1 MHSNDF
7 AKSGIAAA
15 ILIVIFIIFWEFF
28 WRSQGYLISYNE
40 DKVMWATARKK
51 VYLPPNQSTVF
62 IGDSRVKFDID
73 IPTWKAMT
81 GEDAVQLALVGTPPR
96 PVLENLANDE
106 HFHGKVIFGA
116 TEIALY
122 TLDSIRRERSAR
134 EGIEYYYSET
144 PAQKLNSSLD
154 LMLESKLVFLEE
166 GKFGLNA
173 LLNTLPIKNRPG
185 VVVAPGP
192 PKGFANSTILR
203 QSYISPLLFKDSSVR
218 NATIRYWAGASGRI
232 RLVPL
237 KGDTLEIFL
246 KQMKYFIDRIKSRG
260 GKVFIIR
267 PPSTGPVLA
276 RENKL
281 YPRDQYWDRFL
292 QYTGI
297 SGFYYADYPETAHMD
312 CPEQSHLA
320 PADAIIFTKT
330 LVNVLKEKEGWTFGK
345 TSDSVAYRNN

>member
-1 MHSNDF
+1 
-7 AKSGIAAA
+7 
-15 ILIVIFIIFWEFF
+15 
-28 WRSQGYLISYNE
+28 
-40 DKVMWATARKK
+40 
-51 VYLPPNQSTVF
+51 
-62 IGDSRVKFDID
+62 
-73 IPTWKAMT
+73 
-81 GEDAVQLALVGTPPR
+81 
-96 PVLENLANDE
+96 
-106 HFHGKVIFGA
+106 VIFGA
-116 TEIALY
+116 TEFALY

-134 EGIEYYYSET
+134 DGIEYYKSET

-154 LMLESKLVFLEE
+154 LFLESKLVFLEE

-185 VVVAPGP
+185 VVFATGP
-192 PKGFANSTILR
+192 PKAFANSTIQR

-218 NATIRYWAGASGRI
+218 NATIRYWAGASTRI
-232 RLVPL
+232 RLSPL

-246 KQMKYFIDRIKSRG
+246 TQMKYFIDRIKSRG

-276 RENKL
+276 RENML

-297 SGFYYADYPETAHMD
+297 SGFYYTDNPETAHMN
-312 CPEQSHLA
+312 CPEQSHLS

-330 LVNVLKEKEGWTFGK
+330 LVNVLRKKEGWTFAK
-345 TSDSVAYRNN
+345 NSDSLVYRNN